1 MNHTEDKRES
11 SENLFQHELEE
22 FCKQSFKEPQEGE
35 LLKGRIVKVTGDSV
49 IVDIGYKSEGIVPL
63 EEFTTRNG
71 EQNIEI
77 GQEISVLLEKWED
90 DLGYIVLSKRK
101 ADQIEVWDDIV
112 KLYEEGKDVE
122 GTIIKRVK
130 GGFHVDIKG
139 IVAFLPFSQFDLKPP
154 KSPDSLV
161 NQTFNFRI
169 IKYTKKKNNINVIVS
184 RRVILEEER
193 ERLRKE
199 TLAKIHEG
207 AVLEGTVKNITDYGA
222 FIDLGGVDGL
232 VHLSDLS
239 WGKVRH
245 PGDVVKLGERIKV
258 KVLKYDPESQKISLG
273 LKQTKPDPWQAA
285 KDKYP
290 PGTKIKGR
298 VTNITD
304 YGAFVEVEEG
314 LEGLVHISEM
324 SWTKIKHPSE
334 KLKVGQEVTV
344 MVLHIDPPNKKLSL
358 GLKQVEPNPW
368 EELTKRY
375 EKGSRIKGVVK
386 NITDFGVFVGVEGGV
401 DGLIHISDISWK
413 KIKHPSEVFTPGQEI
428 EAVVLNI
435 DKESKRFS
443 LSTKLLEKNPWELVD
458 ERYKPGMIVDG
469 RVSGI
474 ADFGAFVEIEEGL
487 EGLVHISELT
497 RGKKKGLPVGVGDRV
512 RVEILNVN
520 PEEKKIGLSIREI
533 FDKEADSEAESDD
546 K

>member
-1 MNHTEDKRES
+1 MNNYTEDKRDS
-11 SENLFQHELEE
+11 SDNIFQHELEE
-22 FCKQSFKEPQEGE
+22 LCKQSFKEPQEGE
-35 LLKGRIVKVTGDSV
+35 LLRGRIVKVTGDSV

-63 EEFTTRNG
+63 EEFTTKNG
-71 EQNIEI
+71 EHNIEI

-90 DLGYIVLSKRK
+90 ELGYIVLSKKK

-112 KLYEEGKDVE
+112 KLYEEKKNVE
-122 GTIIKRVK
+122 GRIIKRVK
-130 GGFHVDIKG
+130 GGFHVDVKG

-161 NQTFNFRI
+161 NKTFNFRI
-169 IKYTKKKNNINVIVS
+169 IKYTKKKNNMNVIVS
-184 RRVILEEER
+184 RRIILEEER
-193 ERLRKE
+193 ERLRRE
-199 TLAKIHEG
+199 TLAKIHDG

-245 PGDVVKLGERIKV
+245 PADVVRLGERIKV

-273 LKQTKPDPWQAA
+273 LKQTKPDPWQKARE
-285 KDKYP
+285 KYP

-334 KLKVGQEVTV
+334 KLKPGQEITV
-344 MVLHIDPPNKKLSL
+344 MVLDIDPPNKKLSL

-368 EELTKRY
+368 EELAKKY
-375 EKGSRIKGVVK
+375 QKGSRIKGVVK

-435 DKESKRFS
+435 DKDAKRFS
-443 LSTKLLEKNPWELVD
+443 LSTKLLEKNPWDMVD

-474 ADFGAFVEIEEGL
+474 ADFGAFVEIEEVL

-497 RGKKKGLPVGVGDRV
+497 RGKKKGLPVSVGDRV

-520 PEEKKIGLSIREI
+520 PEERKIGLSIREI
-533 FDKEADSEAESDD
+533 FDKADSESETVD

>member
-1 MNHTEDKRES
+1 MNNYTEDKRDS
-11 SENLFQHELEE
+11 SDNIFQHELEE
-22 FCKQSFKEPQEGE
+22 LCKQSFKEPQEGE
-35 LLKGRIVKVTGDSV
+35 LLRGRIVKVTGDSV

-63 EEFTTRNG
+63 EEFTTKNG
-71 EQNIEI
+71 EHNIEI

-90 DLGYIVLSKRK
+90 ELGYIVLSKKK

-112 KLYEEGKDVE
+112 KLYEEKKNVE
-122 GTIIKRVK
+122 GRIIKRVK
-130 GGFHVDIKG
+130 GGFHVDVKG

-161 NQTFNFRI
+161 NKTFNFRI
-169 IKYTKKKNNINVIVS
+169 IKYTKKKNNMNVIVS
-184 RRVILEEER
+184 RRIILEEER
-193 ERLRKE
+193 ERLRRE
-199 TLAKIHEG
+199 TLAKIHDG

-245 PGDVVKLGERIKV
+245 PADVVRLGERIKV

-273 LKQTKPDPWQAA
+273 LKQTKPDPWQKARE
-285 KDKYP
+285 KYP

-334 KLKVGQEVTV
+334 KLKPGQEITV
-344 MVLHIDPPNKKLSL
+344 MVLDIDPPNKKLSL

-368 EELTKRY
+368 EELAKKY
-375 EKGSRIKGVVK
+375 QKGSRIKGVVK

-435 DKESKRFS
+435 DKDAKRFS
-443 LSTKLLEKNPWELVD
+443 LSTKLLEKNPWDMVD

-497 RGKKKGLPVGVGDRV
+497 RGKKKGLPVSVGDRV

-520 PEEKKIGLSIREI
+520 PEERKIGLSIREI
-533 FDKEADSEAESDD
+533 FDKADSESETVD